1 MCPDP
6 GSEKPMR
13 HFQIPCYERARILPW
28 LGSKLRVEDPLDQS
42 DAIMVLDGGEGSNR
56 FVRGLELLRKGIAPI
71 LLVGQSALGESSRDE
86 AEELAGQDGNRIR
99 WLNHRAASTAEEAVS
114 ARQALEKLRCSSLL
128 IVSSFY
134 HSRRAKLQFLRA
146 LSGRGVQ
153 LRVAPADVPGDGDT
167 PWTDSK
173 HGRFTIFFELA
184 KLLAA
189 YLRLDGLFPSAAH
202 YWLKVWV
209 GRVFQWTQAI
219 PGRSTAASGRA
230 EEAKRGRHRK
240 AA

>member
-1 MCPDP
+1 
-6 GSEKPMR
+6 MR
-13 HFQIPCYERARILPW
+13 HFQNPWYGRVRVLAW
-28 LGSKLRVEDPLDQS
+28 LGSKLKVEDPLVQS
-42 DAIMVLDGGEGSNR
+42 DAIMVLDGGEGANR

-71 LLVGQSALGESSRDE
+71 LLVSRSALGESSPYE
-86 AEELAGQDGNRIR
+86 AEELAGRDVNRIR
-99 WLNHRAASTAEEAVS
+99 WLKHRAASTAEEGVS
-114 ARQALEKLRCSSLL
+114 ARHALEELHCSSLL
-128 IVSSFY
+128 IVTSFY

-146 LSGRGVQ
+146 LSGLRVR
-153 LRVAPADVPGDGDT
+153 LRVASADVPGEGGT

-173 HGRFTIFFELA
+173 HGRVTILFEAA

-209 GRVFQWTQAI
+209 GRVFQGTQGTAE
-219 PGRSTAASGRA
+219 RSTEESSRA
-230 EEAKRGRHRK
+230 EEAKPGRLRK